1 MQDTLQLQEQTEAG
15 ACRLSLKG
23 WIDSSNSYLLETW
36 LDTNLDKGHGRI
48 IFCCRDL
55 EFVSSAGVRV
65 FLSAVRRVAA
75 LPDCELA
82 FADIGEQVMSVFV
95 MTGLNKLIKQ
105 VDG

>member
-1 MQDTLQLQEQTEAG
+1 
-15 ACRLSLKG
+15 
-23 WIDSSNSYLLETW
+23 
-36 LDTNLDKGHGRI
+36 
-48 IFCCRDL
+48 
-55 EFVSSAGVRV
+55 V